1 VRKQQL
7 AIAVGATALAL
18 PLLGGVGGTA
28 QAGPTT
34 AKPTDARQAAFAQAA
49 REAGV
54 PENVL
59 LAVSYNES
67 RWDAHGMTPST
78 SGAYGPMAL
87 TDASPEDD
95 KGDGVT
101 HDSPALHT
109 AATAAHL
116 IGADTRA
123 VTSDETTNIRAA
135 AALLASYAR
144 AANHGQLP
152 GSVGGWYAAVARYSG
167 SGSAPAAREFADGV
181 YATITKGAKAT
192 TTDGHTLA
200 LAADPGV
207 KPDTAGLA
215 ALHLAQPA
223 DTAFKPECPRGL
235 DCDYVPAAYQLNNP
249 ADKGDYGNYDLGNRP
264 VDEKINFIVV
274 HDTEEYYTDTLAI
287 FENPLRYASAHYVV
301 RSADGHVTQMIPT
314 KDVAWQAG
322 NWYINSH
329 SVGIEQEGFA
339 TLGATWYTESLYHST
354 AKLVKYLAA
363 KYDVPLDRS
372 HIIGHEN
379 VPGTT
384 SSGIKGMHW
393 DPGPYWD
400 WSHFFTLLGHPFL
413 PTGTPW
419 SGVVTLNPRWATN
432 KQFTRDC
439 EKNIDLPVQSASFVY
454 LRQAPSDDAPL
465 VNDPGLNG
473 TAVTEGTQC
482 AADWGDKVTAGQQYV
497 VAGRH
502 GQWTAIW
509 WGGQKAW
516 FKDDHL
522 TLPASGWV
530 VTPKPGITN
539 LAIYGRAYPEAA
551 AYAGT
556 QIPVQSVLPYAQYNV
571 TPDQSYVSYGSL
583 PSQYYYAPT
592 IDASLPNDHTVVTG
606 QDRYVEI
613 QFGHRVA
620 FVKASDVD
628 VHFRF

>member
-1 VRKQQL
+1 VRKQRL

-18 PLLGGVGGTA
+18 PLLGGLGGTA
-28 QAGPTT
+28 QAQ
-34 AKPTDARQAAFAQAA
+34 PTDPRQAAFARAA
-49 REAGV
+49 AESGV
-54 PENVL
+54 PESVL
-59 LAVSYNES
+59 LAVSWNES
-67 RWDAHGMTPST
+67 RWEAHGMAPST

-87 TDASPEDD
+87 TNASPEDA
-95 KGDGVT
+95 KGEGIT

-109 AATAAHL
+109 AATAAGL

-144 AANHGQLP
+144 SANHGQLP
-152 GSVGGWYAAVARYSG
+152 GSTAGWYAAVARYSG
-167 SGSAPAAREFADGV
+167 STSAPAARQFADDV
-181 YATITKGAKAT
+181 YATIANGATAT
-192 TTDGHTLA
+192 TQDGHRLS
-200 LAADPGV
+200 LPADAGV

-215 ALHLAQPA
+215 ALHLTQPA
-223 DTAFKPECPRGL
+223 DTPAVECPRSL
-235 DCDYVPAAYQLNNP
+235 DCDFVPAAYTLNNP
-249 ADKGDYGNYDLGNRP
+249 NDVGDYGNYDYGNRP
-264 VDEKINFIVV
+264 VDEKVNFIVL
-274 HDTEEYYTDTLAI
+274 HDTEEYFDTTLGI
-287 FENPLRYASAHYVV
+287 FTNPLKYVSAHYVV
-301 RSADGHVTQMIPT
+301 RSADGHVTQMVKT

-339 TLGATWYTESLYHST
+339 TQGATWYTENLYHST
-354 AKLVKYLAA
+354 AKLVRYLAA
-363 KYDVPLDRS
+363 RYDVPLDRG

-384 SSGIKGMHW
+384 SSGIAGMHW

-400 WSHFFTLLGHPFL
+400 WSHFFALLGHPVV

-419 SGVVTLNPRWATN
+419 SGVVTINPRWDTN

-439 EKNIDLPVQSASFVY
+439 EQNVDLPVQSASFVY
-454 LRQAPSDDAPL
+454 LRQAPADDAPL
-465 VNDPGLNG
+465 VNDPGLHAG
-473 TAVTEGTQC
+473 ATEGTQC
-482 AADWGDKVTAGQQYV
+482 AADWGDKVSAGQQFV
-497 VAGRH
+497 VADRQ

-516 FKDDHL
+516 FKDTHV

-530 VTPKPGITN
+530 VTPKAGVTKLN
-539 LAIYGRAYPEAA
+539 IYGRAYPEAA
-551 AYAGT
+551 AYTGT

-583 PSQYYYAPT
+583 PAEYYFAPT
-592 IDASLPNDHTVVTG
+592 FDASRPNDHTVVHG
-606 QDRYVEI
+606 QDRYIVI
-613 QFGHRVA
+613 QFGHRIA
-620 FVKASDVD
+620 FVKAPDVD